1 MTVKF
6 INQKMKTFLYI
17 IIFSL
22 SGGLLFSQDLKK
34 IKLENPDMSRGLNVM
49 QALEK
54 RASASAFSSESL
66 SSRDLSDLLW
76 AAAGVNRTDSK
87 KRTSPTA
94 VNAQDIDLY
103 VFLKEGV
110 YLYDY
115 MEHALTPV
123 VKGDFRSIVAGKQ
136 PDFAKAPVFVL
147 MVSDI
152 SRFKTDESTKMSWA
166 AMDAGI
172 VSQNINIF
180 CAAIGMNTRT
190 RAYMEQDKI
199 RETLKLKETQYPMLN
214 NPVSYPVK

>member
-1 MTVKF
+1 MKKF
-6 INQKMKTFLYI
+6 FFI
-17 IIFSL
+17 IVFSL
-22 SGGLLFSQDLKK
+22 AGGILFSQDLKT
-34 IKLENPDMSRGLNVM
+34 IKLENPDLSRGLNVM
-49 QALEK
+49 QAFEK
-54 RASASAFSSESL
+54 RASANAFGSESL

-115 MEHALTPV
+115 LQHALTPV

-152 SRFKTDESTKMSWA
+152 SRFKIDESTKMSWA

-180 CAAIGMNTRT
+180 CAAVGLNTRT
-190 RAYMEQDKI
+190 RAYMESDKI